1 MVSSGLDA
9 ARWRARIIS
18 SHIRVRADE
27 VVRRRILACDQ
38 PSWTKRSLFAVDE
51 AAWRC
56 VGDADIDPRLVFAHP
71 EILVACPDSSLHYR
85 GIALL
90 SLKRVSQLVG
100 SVDRWETAPDRVRM
114 KPERALEIAR
124 LYNSIIS
131 TIILDA
137 TVWTLQDA
145 YRNILATIGISQD
158 GSMRNRIGQEAEK
171 EVRGRI
177 ESWLET
183 AARIPA
189 RKFEKGRVW
198 ELGEPVSVRMEF
210 GSEPDVAFRHAAS
223 GDLLSTIEVK
233 GGRDP
238 AGALERLGAVK
249 KSFDMTPKQ
258 TKNFLVVG
266 VVTEAMQRELD
277 GMHVERVFSLDDT
290 LQIEERWTEFVNEIF
305 HYALRLLRSPWRP
318 A

>member
-1 MVSSGLDA
+1 MASSGLDA

-27 VVRRRILACDQ
+27 TVRQRILSCDR
-38 PSWTKRSLFAVDE
+38 PSWEDRQHLAIDE

-56 VGDADIDPRLVFAHP
+56 VKDADIDPRLVFAHP
-71 EILVACPDSSLHYR
+71 TILRKRPDSSLHYR

-100 SVDRWETAPDRVRM
+100 SVDRWEAEPERVRV
-114 KPERALEIAR
+114 KAGRALEIAK

-137 TVWTLQDA
+137 TVWTIQDA
-145 YRNILATIGISQD
+145 YRNILATMGISED
-158 GSMRNRIGQEAEK
+158 GSMRNRIGQKAEK
-171 EVRGRI
+171 EVRERI
-177 ESWLET
+177 VSWLKAT
-183 AARIPA
+183 SAMGAREV
-189 RKFEKGRVW
+189 EKDRVW
-198 ELGEPVSVRMEF
+198 TLGEDGTVRMEF
-210 GSEPDVAFRHAAS
+210 GSEPDIAFRQVSS

-249 KSFDMTPKQ
+249 KSFDMTPKR

-266 VVTEAMQRELD
+266 VVTGAMQRELD
-277 GMHVERVFSLDDT
+277 QMHVERVFSLDAT
-290 LQIEERWTEFVNEIF
+290 LQIEEHWTEFVNEIF
-305 HYALRLLRSPWRP
+305 HHTLRVLDAPWRP
-318 A
+318 T